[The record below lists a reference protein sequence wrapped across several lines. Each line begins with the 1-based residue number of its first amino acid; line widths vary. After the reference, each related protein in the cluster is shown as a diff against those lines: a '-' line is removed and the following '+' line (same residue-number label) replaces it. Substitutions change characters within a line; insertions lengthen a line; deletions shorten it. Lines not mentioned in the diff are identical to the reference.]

1 MLVLTQELRSALLRQ
16 DTDSLEG
23 LLQARGELMAAVDTI
38 TARFTSEE
46 QGLST
51 EQKQQLL
58 CLLRNII
65 ELDQENRQ
73 EMAQAF
79 ESLRHEIEGLQD
91 TRKGVSAY
99 SANTLQSTG
108 VLVNEK
114 K

>member
-1 MLVLTQELRSALLRQ
+1 MLALTQELRSALLRQ
-16 DTDSLEG
+16 DTESLTG
-23 LLQARGELMAAVDTI
+23 LLQARGELMAAVDAL
-38 TARFTSEE
+38 TAGFATEE
-46 QGLST
+46 QDLGT
-51 EQKQQLL
+51 EQEQQLL
-58 CLLRNII
+58 SMLRNII

-99 SANTLQSTG
+99 NAVTQQSTG